1 MDPCHKASVP
11 TSISDTDVACGI
23 HRVWNESSRVA
34 SREDIAEGLEQ
45 AAILVVR
52 HLADRAAL
60 NLTASMVLDTLDREG
75 PVRVTTLA
83 AAAGIGQPSMTELV
97 QRLERQ
103 RLVTRVDDPEDGRAA
118 LVTITGAGR
127 APLDD
132 QRRNRRDQLAEL
144 LSALPAQD
152 EATLTLAMHVALPII
167 RRLIHNAHGSRTRG
181 VVDRRTASLSMK
193 SSVGSAVLAEHTG
206 ASMTVTK
213 PITTPFDGNPP
224 PPRLSPGSISPA
236 AGSS

>member
-1 MDPCHKASVP
+1 MWYMW
-11 TSISDTDVACGI
+11 GM
-23 HRVWNESSRVA
+23 EQSSRVA

-52 HLADRAAL
+52 HLSDRAAL
-60 NLTASMVLDTLDREG
+60 NLTASMVLDTLNREG

-118 LVTITGAGR
+118 LVTITDAGR

-132 QRRNRRDQLAEL
+132 QRRDRRDQLAEL
-144 LSALPAQD
+144 LTALPAED

-167 RRLIHNAHGSRTRG
+167 RRLIHSAHRSRTQG
-181 VVDRRTASLSMK
+181 AGDRRTASLSMK
-193 SSVGSAVLAEHTG
+193 TRVGSAV
-206 ASMTVTK
+206 
-213 PITTPFDGNPP
+213 PP
-224 PPRLSPGSISPA
+224 NTREPA
-236 AGSS
+236 

>member
-1 MDPCHKASVP
+1 M
-11 TSISDTDVACGI
+11 GM
-23 HRVWNESSRVA
+23 EQSSPVA

-52 HLADRAAL
+52 HMSDRTAL
-60 NLTASMVLDTLDREG
+60 NLTASMVLDTLNREG

-118 LVTITGAGR
+118 LVTLTDAGR

-132 QRRNRRDQLAEL
+132 QRRGRRDQLAEL
-144 LSALPAQD
+144 LTALPAED

-167 RRLIHNAHGSRTRG
+167 RRLIHNAHGSRTQG
-181 VVDRRTASLSMK
+181 VADRRTASLSMK
-193 SSVGSAVLAEHTG
+193 SSVGSAV
-206 ASMTVTK
+206 
-213 PITTPFDGNPP
+213 PP
-224 PPRLSPGSISPA
+224 NTREPA
-236 AGSS
+236 

>member
-1 MDPCHKASVP
+1 MDQ
-11 TSISDTDVACGI
+11 
-23 HRVWNESSRVA
+23 SSRFA

-52 HLADRAAL
+52 HMSNRAAL
-60 NLTASMVLDTLDREG
+60 NLTTSMVLDTLNREG

-118 LVTITGAGR
+118 LVTITDAGR

-132 QRRNRRDQLAEL
+132 QRRNRRDLLAEL
-144 LSALPAQD
+144 LTALPPED

-167 RRLIHNAHGSRTRG
+167 GRLIREAHGSRNQGTT
-181 VVDRRTASLSMK
+181 DRRTRAVNQQPSRTSMK
-193 SSVGSAVLAEHTG
+193 TRASRAVPPN
-206 ASMTVTK
+206 TK
-213 PITTPFDGNPP
+213 E
-224 PPRLSPGSISPA
+224 PA
-236 AGSS
+236 

>member
-1 MDPCHKASVP
+1 M
-11 TSISDTDVACGI
+11 
-23 HRVWNESSRVA
+23 EQSSRSA

-52 HLADRAAL
+52 HMSDRAAL
-60 NLTASMVLDTLDREG
+60 NLTTSMVLDTLNREG

-118 LVTITGAGR
+118 LVTITDAGR
-127 APLDD
+127 VPLDD
-132 QRRNRRDQLAEL
+132 QRRNRRDLLAQLL
-144 LSALPAQD
+144 TALPPED

-167 RRLIHNAHGSRTRG
+167 GRLIREAHGSRTQG
-181 VVDRRTASLSMK
+181 TTDRRTRVANQRTSRTSMK
-193 SSVGSAVLAEHTG
+193 TRARRAVPPN
-206 ASMTVTK
+206 TK
-213 PITTPFDGNPP
+213 D
-224 PPRLSPGSISPA
+224 PA
-236 AGSS
+236 